1 MREVWTSQA
10 SLLSLFAEV
19 RRLCCHGDQVVE
31 LSVHEKGEVE
41 EDDEDLVE
49 VEREEK

>member
-1 MREVWTSQA
+1 MDVVGVVTS
-10 SLLSLFAEV
+10 LV
-19 RRLCCHGDQVVE
+19 RGGAQVVLHGDQVVE

-49 VEREEK
+49 VEREER